1 MNDNKSE
8 PQFNVIYEDNIINC
22 VQGKDNFFFAAVVY
36 LNFAKNKNQSLNERI
51 KINEFIHK
59 IITE

>member
-36 LNFAKNKNQSLNERI
+36 LNFAKIKNKSLTEKI
-51 KINEFIHK
+51 KIDEFINN